1 MGEVC
6 PAAEEATCGFCAP
19 GKGDKTWP
27 VLKGVHFEIKGLC
40 ASARPGVAFRRL
52 CSQSVVLEGVWG
64 GGVFLWPTHKPFTW
78 GPGMIFPR
86 PGWHCRCCPQLDR
99 WCQSPSA
106 IPALIFMLRI
116 LGDGLAAG
124 PLCFNKLENLTDLV
138 SVFHVA
144 SLWSYENVHTVYSF
158 SIYSF
163 LATKYF
169 ERVPPLNLY
178 SFFSFFFK
186 LKVMIFLYM
195 MKLMSTEI
203 SVILAINIIF

>member
-6 PAAEEATCGFCAP
+6 PAAEEATFGFCAP

-52 CSQSVVLEGVWG
+52 CSQSVVLEGVGWG
-64 GGVFLWPTHKPFTW
+64 ESFSGLLTNWSLGDLGWSFLV
-78 GPGMIFPR
+78 
-86 PGWHCRCCPQLDR
+86 LDDIVDVVHSWIDDVR
-99 WCQSPSA
+99 VPVLFQPWF
-106 IPALIFMLRI
+106 FMLRVV

-138 SVFHVA
+138 SVFDVA

-169 ERVPPLNLY
+169 ERVPSLNPLL
-178 SFFSFFFK
+178 FFFPFF
-186 LKVMIFLYM
+186 FL
-195 MKLMSTEI
+195 SWRW
-203 SVILAINIIF
+203 